1 MFLSS
6 FLSLLHASGFEFDK
20 LVKDNI
26 FKSLKIFLKGFFSDM
41 EAKSDEAQLRT
52 FLKVISSV
60 FSIVGPSLD
69 ILDELWKFFSQIP
82 RLNSSCRLKAM
93 TLEGSTSIPGSSS
106 AWLS

>member
-1 MFLSS
+1 MEENLEPDMSILSYSLVKQEAALFPMFLSS

-20 LVKDNI
+20 QVKDNI

-60 FSIVGPSLD
+60 FSIVGPSSDVLD
-69 ILDELWKFFSQIP
+69 LLGKSDSP
-82 RLNSSCRLKAM
+82 
-93 TLEGSTSIPGSSS
+93 P
-106 AWLS
+106 